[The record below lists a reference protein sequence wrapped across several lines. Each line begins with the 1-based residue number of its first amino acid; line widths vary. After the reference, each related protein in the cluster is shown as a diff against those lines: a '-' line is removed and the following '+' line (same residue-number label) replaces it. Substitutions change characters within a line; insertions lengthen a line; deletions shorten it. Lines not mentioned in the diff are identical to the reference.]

1 LLAIKASVNKTG
13 ICINPPELNMAK
25 PKSASNKPVYL
36 KNKPATF
43 EYAIE
48 DKLTAGIV
56 LTGSEIK
63 SIRLGKVSFND
74 SYCFF
79 FKDELWIRSLHI
91 AEYVNAGYA
100 GHDPIRERKLLLNK
114 KEIKKWLQKIKE
126 KGFTIVPLSIYINEN
141 GYAKL
146 DIGLGRGK
154 KIYDKRESIKN
165 REAERSMK
173 NNDWKN

>member
-1 LLAIKASVNKTG
+1 
-13 ICINPPELNMAK
+13 MATAK
-25 PKSASNKPVYL
+25 KNSNKSIYL
-36 KNKPATF
+36 KNKPVTF

-100 GHDPIRERKLLLNK
+100 GHDPTRERKLLLTK

-141 GYAKL
+141 GYAKM

-154 KIYDKRESIKN
+154 KLYDKRDSIKN
-165 REAERSMK
+165 REAERSLNRK
-173 NNDWKN
+173 EW